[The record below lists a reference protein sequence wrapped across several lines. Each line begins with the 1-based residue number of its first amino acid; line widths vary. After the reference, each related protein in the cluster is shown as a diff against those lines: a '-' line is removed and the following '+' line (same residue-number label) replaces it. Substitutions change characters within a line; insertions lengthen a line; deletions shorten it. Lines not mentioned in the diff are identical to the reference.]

1 MARDGVSLPALQH
14 LMGHARFAP
23 PCSTSNSHRT
33 TSGGNITAPSKNEA
47 KGTRN
52 RTNVS
57 SLCPHRTDFRSSH
70 PNSRLNPAAWQRVR
84 LSPGCPSLPLLPP
97 GPLSAPASSPPTPPR
112 SPFARMV
119 PIPVVPIPVRTT
131 TAFGPSYPSASAVL
145 CVSPAG
151 RSGRSC
157 GRSHPPVELSAV
169 TPLAAP
175 AAFPARR
182 STAAAAIAPYR

>member
-1 MARDGVSLPALQH
+1 MNSGQVRHHRLRSRIPQANPHRFRHTFGADMARDGVSLPALQH

-84 LSPGCPSLPLLPP
+84 LSPGSRRFLCYLRARFPRLRRLRQLRRDPHLLGWFRSLCEPPPPL
-97 GPLSAPASSPPTPPR
+97 APATHR
-112 SPFARMV
+112 LLLFFVCR
-119 PIPVVPIPVRTT
+119 
-131 TAFGPSYPSASAVL
+131 L
-145 CVSPAG
+145 L
-151 RSGRSC
+151 
-157 GRSHPPVELSAV
+157 ED
-169 TPLAAP
+169 LAAHAEGRIRP
-175 AAFPARR
+175 
-182 STAAAAIAPYR
+182 